1 MIPFLDKIAER
12 LLKKFPKDMG
22 NLAVVLPNKR
32 AVVFLK
38 HYLSKRIKKPI
49 FLPHFFSVEE
59 FVEELSGLKIIDN
72 ISLQFYLYQSY
83 LAYPT
88 KSADS
93 FDEFLSWSNILLH
106 DFNEVDRSMVN
117 AQHIFSNLKKVKELE
132 NWNLKNWSMAENIL
146 SKEQINFVNFYQKI
160 YKWYLHFNQSLLTRD
175 TAYQGMAYRKAAKEI
190 EKIKIPWKKVWFVGL
205 NALTKSEERII
216 DHLKKK
222 DIARVFWD
230 ADKFYYNNPNHE
242 AGSFLRKQSK
252 NWNEI
257 DFKGVDDYFVN
268 PKKTFNVVGCPKN
281 IAQAKV
287 ACQVLNEFSEAD
299 LDNSNTAIILADES
313 LLYPV
318 LNHLPRKVKNLNVTM
333 GSPLRNTPLFA
344 LVDTLMSMQIHA
356 HNYQRNSFYYKD
368 VIRFLEHPY
377 FAKICNNEDLSQLK
391 SSINKDN
398 FVFISPSL
406 IKEHLKEK
414 QLQDLFEQ
422 WNKPKD
428 AIKII
433 RLLISLLRKP
443 LVGKKGTI
451 ESEIL
456 LVFSD
461 CINIFDKLLDELTQ
475 ELQLKTLQKILQQVI
490 AKEVIPF
497 KGEPLNGV
505 QLMGILESR
514 TLDFKNV
521 IMLSVNEGTLPKGK
535 NINSFIP
542 YDIKKYFHLPTYS
555 ESDSIFA
562 YHFYRVLQR
571 AEYITLIYNTET
583 DDFGS
588 REKSRFITQLLSE
601 YSSTPIREYVFK
613 GEKLQLEKKTEI
625 TILNKG
631 LEDTIS
637 NWGKDGV
644 SPSALNKYSNCSLSF
659 YYHYLAK
666 IRKNNDV
673 DEFADASHLGT
684 AIHNALDKIYKKV
697 VLNQKLIN
705 DWKPAIFNQIVRE
718 YKKLLKNNNLDE
730 GKNYLSVE
738 IAKKLTNNFLDL
750 EKREILKAK
759 QNGEHITIKELE
771 DDLKGCIQVNNT
783 QFNLI
788 GRVDRVD
795 EIGNLL
801 RIIDYKTG
809 KVQESE
815 VSFFDWD
822 ELSESHKKGKAFQL
836 LMYAF
841 LYLNK
846 NPHYLEKKVI
856 AGNFSFKNLKGGLI
870 CLSRNKANKEGKK
883 SNNKEELLINKKVL
897 QEFQKQLLQIL
908 KKIQTE
914 DFTQTEDL
922 KICEWCDYKLICNR

>member
-1 MIPFLDKIAER
+1 MRPFLDKIAER
-12 LLKKFPKDMG
+12 LLRKFPKDMG

-59 FVEELSGLKIIDN
+59 FVEELSELKIIDN

-88 KSADS
+88 KEADS

-132 NWNLKNWSMAENIL
+132 SWNLKNWSMAEDNL
-146 SKEQINFVNFYQKI
+146 SKEQTKFINFYQKI

-190 EKIKIPWKKVWFVGL
+190 EKIKIPWEKVWFVGL

-242 AGSFLRKQSK
+242 AGGFLREQRK

-257 DFKGVDDYFVN
+257 DFKGVGDYFTN
-268 PKKTFNVVGCPKN
+268 SKKTFDVVGCPKN

-287 ACQVLNEFSEAD
+287 ASQVLNELSEVY
-299 LDNSNTAIILADES
+299 LDDSNTAIILADES

-318 LNHLPRKVKNLNVTM
+318 LNHLPKKVKNLNVTM
-333 GSPLRNTPLFA
+333 GSPLKNTPLFA
-344 LVDTLMSMQIHA
+344 LVDTLMNMQIHA
-356 HNYQRNSFYYKD
+356 HNYQKRSFYYKD

-428 AIKII
+428 AIKIM

-535 NINSFIP
+535 SVNSFIP
-542 YDIKKYFHLPTYS
+542 YDMKKYFHLPTYS

-571 AEYITLIYNTET
+571 AEHVTLIYNTET

-588 REKSRFITQLLSE
+588 GEKSRFITQLLSE
-601 YSSTPIREYVFK
+601 YSSTPIRECVFK
-613 GEKLQLEKKTEI
+613 GEQLQLEKKTKI
-625 TILNKG
+625 TIINKG

-637 NWGKDGV
+637 NWGKAGV

-666 IRKNNDV
+666 IRKNDEV

-684 AIHNALDKIYKKV
+684 AVHNALDKVYKKV
-697 VLNQKLIN
+697 ALSEKLIN
-705 DWKPAIFNQIVRE
+705 DWKPAIFSQIVRE
-718 YKKLLKNNNLDE
+718 YEKLLKNNNLDE

-738 IAKKLTNNFLDL
+738 IAKKLMLNFLDL
-750 EKREILKAK
+750 EQKEILKFK
-759 QNGEHITIKELE
+759 QNGEQIIIKGLE
-771 DDLKGCIQVNNT
+771 DDLNGKISVNNT
-783 QFNLI
+783 IFHLK

-795 EIGNLL
+795 QVGDVL

-809 KVQESE
+809 KLESGE
-815 VSFFDWD
+815 VTFFNWE
-822 ELSESHKKGKAFQL
+822 ELSESNKKAKAFQL
-836 LMYAF
+836 LMYAY

-846 NPHYLEKKVI
+846 NPQYMDKKVV
-856 AGNFSFKNLKGGLI
+856 AGNFSFKNLKEGLI
-870 CLSRNKANKEGKK
+870 CVSRNKTNKYGKK
-883 SNNKEELLINKKVL
+883 SNSKETLWIDKNVL
-897 QEFQKQLLQIL
+897 QEFEQQLISIL
-908 KKIQTE
+908 EKIQTE
-914 DFTQTEDL
+914 DFIQVEDI
-922 KICEWCDYKLICNR
+922 KACEWCDYKLICKR